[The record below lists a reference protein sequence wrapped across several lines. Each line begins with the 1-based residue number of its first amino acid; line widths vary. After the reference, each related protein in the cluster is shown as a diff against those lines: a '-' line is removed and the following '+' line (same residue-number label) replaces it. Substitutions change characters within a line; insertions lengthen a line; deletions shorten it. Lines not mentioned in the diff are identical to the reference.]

1 MQLRDG
7 ARVAIYARYSST
19 MQSPRSIQDQMALC
33 RRRILDGAGDAE
45 ISTYA
50 DRAESATSLHD
61 LHGLQRLLRDVGEG
75 RIDIV
80 CAEALDRLSRNLA
93 DLASLYERLRFE
105 EVELVTVEEGVISPM
120 HVGLKGLMNQDFV
133 AVLAAKT
140 RRGMEGAV
148 REGRAAGGLSYGY
161 RVVRRV
167 DEDGQVLRGLREI
180 DPLQAE
186 IVRRIFRW
194 YADGRSPRW
203 IAGQLNAEGVP
214 APRGGLWKAVTI
226 NGNRS
231 RRNGVLNND
240 LYHGQLLFGR
250 TASRR
255 DPATGRRRSRTVPPE
270 EWTAVPV
277 PELRIVDEDLWA
289 VVQLRRQAG
298 YDRRRG
304 RGPKAVRPLTP
315 LLRCGSCGGS
325 LTIHSRERY
334 TCQTRREAGWC
345 SNNRRVPVAEV
356 EEAAV
361 QQLREAVR
369 FGGDWLGDLKSAG
382 ETVAQMRAEAARDVD
397 ETRSRLR
404 NLIEAIELG
413 ERGDGVRNR
422 ITELERDLA
431 AGRLRVRTLDAAQR
445 EQRPARELWDRL
457 QDRIAKLAERAGSND
472 PETRVQAM
480 IRIGELLE
488 RIDISPGSEPRSA
501 RITAHPDRRALIA
514 LALVADAQT
523 APGAPVLQQLAG
535 LAA

>member
-33 RRRILDGAGDAE
+33 RRRILDGAGVGE

-240 LYHGQLLFGR
+240 LYRGQLLFGR
-250 TASRR
+250 TASRGIR
-255 DPATGRRRSRTVPPE
+255 PRGGGGRAPYRRRSGRQFPCRICAS
-270 EWTAVPV
+270 WTKISGRSCSFGA
-277 PELRIVDEDLWA
+277 
-289 VVQLRRQAG
+289 RQVTIGGAAA
-298 YDRRRG
+298 DR
-304 RGPKAVRPLTP
+304 K
-315 LLRCGSCGGS
+315 
-325 LTIHSRERY
+325 
-334 TCQTRREAGWC
+334 
-345 SNNRRVPVAEV
+345 
-356 EEAAV
+356 
-361 QQLREAVR
+361 
-369 FGGDWLGDLKSAG
+369 
-382 ETVAQMRAEAARDVD
+382 
-397 ETRSRLR
+397 
-404 NLIEAIELG
+404 
-413 ERGDGVRNR
+413 
-422 ITELERDLA
+422 
-431 AGRLRVRTLDAAQR
+431 
-445 EQRPARELWDRL
+445 
-457 QDRIAKLAERAGSND
+457 
-472 PETRVQAM
+472 
-480 IRIGELLE
+480 
-488 RIDISPGSEPRSA
+488 RSA
-501 RITAHPDRRALIA
+501 RSRRCF
-514 LALVADAQT
+514 VA
-523 APGAPVLQQLAG
+523 GC
-535 LAA
+535 AAAA